1 MKYYEEFKRK
11 ETSHMQ
17 KNEADLSGFITSC
30 VRTAFCNILLKE
42 REKGRE
48 YEEEDINSY
57 WMTFRKRK
65 DTGI

>member
-17 KNEADLSGFITSC
+17 KNADLSGFITSC

-48 YEEEDINSY
+48 YEEEDVNSY